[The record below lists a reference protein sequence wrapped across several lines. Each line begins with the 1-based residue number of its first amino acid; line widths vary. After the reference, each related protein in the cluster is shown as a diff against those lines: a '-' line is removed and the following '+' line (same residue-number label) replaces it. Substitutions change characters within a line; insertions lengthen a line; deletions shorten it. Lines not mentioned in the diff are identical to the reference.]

1 MQSRS
6 RRRNKGNNEIF
17 IIMKNKISS
26 NSLRSANRLFELA
39 NAIAAK
45 MEQRGLIE
53 KGKGLETLLS
63 PPEQT
68 VSHHDQLCKYILH
81 QISVWD
87 DMMSKNRDESRSKE
101 ERAVLNAKCEQII
114 DSLAFLHNRLGE
126 DFSEEADLIVLLLER
141 RTMLTKELIKQTYTI

>member
-1 MQSRS
+1 
-6 RRRNKGNNEIF
+6 
-17 IIMKNKISS
+17 MKDKKSS
-26 NSLRSANRLFELA
+26 NLSKPAANRQTNNVSEFFKMIEKE
-39 NAIAAK
+39 NAIVAK
-45 MEQRGLIE
+45 LEQRGLIG
-53 KGKGLETLLS
+53 KGKGLDSPLS

-68 VSHHDQLCKYILH
+68 VSDHDQLCKYILH

-141 RTMLTKELIKQTYTI
+141 RTILTKELIKQTYII